1 MDQQHLLDF
10 IARSPGTIG
19 QRIGRQVAVGMI
31 AGGRVEA
38 AGALVDLMGL
48 SVLPALAAAGAPA
61 PALRRAIET
70 ALLERC
76 RELPAFIAANGGRPA
91 FASWC
96 RQAAFTLPAELPE
109 VVSLYHGTM
118 GVSPQTA
125 ATGLHWSLSFDDAA
139 HYACGFADAA
149 LTGVIVLHARVS
161 RDGIACI
168 VSTSAHSEVV
178 PVEAPTD
185 FEVITDHQ
193 RIGDAA
199 VRRHHELAPL
209 LDKGWIQTGAAGAAE
224 AVIRG
229 QLTAAQAAAHATRAR
244 MAAAG
249 VPRGAAIVA

>member
-1 MDQQHLLDF
+1 MNSMDQQHLLDF

-19 QRIGRQVAVGMI
+19 QRMGRQVAVGMI

-48 SVLPALAAAGAPA
+48 SVLPALAAAGVPA

-70 ALLERC
+70 ALLERY
-76 RELPAFIAANGGRPA
+76 RELPAFIATNGGRPA

-109 VVSLYHGTM
+109 TLDIYRGTM
-118 GVSPQTA
+118 GCSPVEA
-125 ATGLHWSLSFDDAA
+125 AAGLHWSLNFDDAA

-149 LTGVIVLHARVS
+149 LTGVIVLHARVP

-168 VSTSAHSEVV
+168 VSTSAHREVV
-178 PVEAPTD
+178 PVEVPTD

-199 VRRHHELAPL
+199 VRQHHQLAAL
-209 LDKGWIQTGAAGAAE
+209 LEKGWIQTG
-224 AVIRG
+224 
-229 QLTAAQAAAHATRAR
+229 T
-244 MAAAG
+244 
-249 VPRGAAIVA
+249 AIVT